1 MLVICGKHTEAHTV
15 ISKIHQHI
23 DGLSGHDSD
32 RNILFFSK
40 GKERKTGSLYRCF
53 GLPTSVNI

>member
-32 RNILFFSK
+32 RNILFFLK
-40 GKERKTGSLYRCF
+40 VRKEKQIVFTGVLAYQH
-53 GLPTSVNI
+53 P